1 MNDICIVN
9 ALARGIPISGVFFFL
24 KQDVNFSPC
33 LTLELRYCRSSLQL
47 TFCVSDVKT
56 ESAEELGSVKQTYQG
71 WLLLL
76 VHAFISDWYSG
87 FGGCHMAVGQIFVK
101 IKNTQLVKFLF
112 FSCF

>member
-1 MNDICIVN
+1 MLIFP
-9 ALARGIPISGVFFFL
+9 R
-24 KQDVNFSPC
+24 
-33 LTLELRYCRSSLQL
+33 LTLELEYCRSCLQL

-56 ESAEELGSVKQTYQG
+56 ESAEELGSVKQTHQG

-101 IKNTQLVKFLF
+101 IKIPN
-112 FSCF
+112 S